1 MIAAFC
7 QKEVCHVRVCR
18 LPVQSW
24 ANILAYLVNLGITY
38 GSLTGAFGATNEE
51 LSEKYQSLVTPAGYA
66 FAIWGAIFTWEG
78 IFAVAQM
85 CPPLSTSP
93 VVDTVTPWWIF
104 ACCFQVAWTLF
115 FAQDRILEAL
125 ICMLGI
131 LLSLLTSILRTDFLP
146 EISLKEYF
154 LLRAPFS
161 LHCGWIIAASVLN
174 INVLADYNMSSQETL
189 LMLAMVCLAGIAV
202 IVALFTFAAPRA
214 DPLIGLVAAWALL
227 GIYVELENP
236 ENLLNMNKFNYIAWP
251 QFVIESVRRTALVLS
266 IASACAALI
275 STGRN
280 IFDWNPLSRL
290 AKFYNDL
297 EGLELGETM
306 YFKVMSQ
313 EEHKD
318 DEFLGD
324 AKLVVSPG
332 GFNGGLVIMLRG
344 RKAGTLR
351 LELIVPPVFQDTSS
365 AKKQPVVFDSS
376 NPRDVVQAITWGTTE
391 EAAHAVASL
400 ENILTS
406 EGIRS
411 RFVAAGIVQPLVSL
425 LSDGSMDTRCKAAAA
440 LWNLGQ
446 CSVGKK
452 ILISSGGVQ
461 SLMQLFF
468 EGTAYCKEES
478 MAALLN
484 IVSTEKV
491 REELVAGGIV
501 SWLMALLQSTSP
513 KSLSHAI
520 QLMGFLAEDQD
531 VADNF
536 MEASLTRLRQLL
548 QDKND
553 DVRLQTAFAVSR
565 IATADDRRQVL
576 VEAEMVQPLNR
587 LLKEGTYDC
596 KAAAASAIGELANA
610 TDKRLFKKISMHL
623 LEAEVLEPL
632 LDLLGSHH
640 DDCSSNASRALCIL
654 ASTEKTGTA
663 ILERG
668 ALKPLVSLLK
678 GKPQVS
684 RILRVAKVLQAL
696 ADFNRC
702 GMDVAL
708 SQESS
713 QQLMPFNCRKAPCIE
728 FAPRASQ
735 QKSANPTISAGDR
748 PTSDDTPVKDVDG
761 GLSVRLNAK
770 MEPVEHNNSH
780 QRAYAYYSIL
790 WLQQPLTLPAA
801 MKAWARLW
809 RADSLALLV
818 SVSVLA
824 LYNESV
830 VALIREL
837 LGRGDGHVKR
847 AEALRSNRRLK
858 VAILGAGMG
867 GSALALWLRDLF
879 GDQVDI
885 AVITNGPVGGR
896 CQAVEL
902 DGARYEAGASIISE
916 VNVLFK
922 ALMNRFNLKKFD
934 LSECNMPLAV
944 YNGTRFLFS
953 TASSAASGWKWAA
966 KLLSQWKLVWRFGM
980 FSLLKLKNISKR
992 SCAPNFLR
1000 LYRALRDGA
1009 TYAHPREL
1017 LSTLGHSCLCLT
1029 QHPADQW
1036 LVREMGIPGAL
1047 VQELAEP
1054 GMRCNYGG
1062 QSCSALHALVGLVSI
1077 VGGISNKYFSVL
1089 GGNSQVAECS
1099 ISRAR
1104 PRIIR
1109 GLGRVLRKNR
1119 NTDTLYDPAFEVGYF
1134 VTPESGDSAS
1144 SAAEASRGSGADTDR
1159 PEGLFMEAFHI
1170 VVVAHPFEHSSLK
1183 FEGCCETVQASS
1195 TSEFRRCTAHF
1206 LHGTLNLRYFAES
1219 Q

>member
-1 MIAAFC
+1 
-7 QKEVCHVRVCR
+7 
-18 LPVQSW
+18 
-24 ANILAYLVNLGITY
+24 
-38 GSLTGAFGATNEE
+38 
-51 LSEKYQSLVTPAGYA
+51 
-66 FAIWGAIFTWEG
+66 
-78 IFAVAQM
+78 
-85 CPPLSTSP
+85 
-93 VVDTVTPWWIF
+93 
-104 ACCFQVAWTLF
+104 
-115 FAQDRILEAL
+115 
-125 ICMLGI
+125 
-131 LLSLLTSILRTDFLP
+131 
-146 EISLKEYF
+146 
-154 LLRAPFS
+154 
-161 LHCGWIIAASVLN
+161 
-174 INVLADYNMSSQETL
+174 
-189 LMLAMVCLAGIAV
+189 
-202 IVALFTFAAPRA
+202 
-214 DPLIGLVAAWALL
+214 
-227 GIYVELENP
+227 
-236 ENLLNMNKFNYIAWP
+236 
-251 QFVIESVRRTALVLS
+251 
-266 IASACAALI
+266 
-275 STGRN
+275 
-280 IFDWNPLSRL
+280 
-290 AKFYNDL
+290 
-297 EGLELGETM
+297 
-306 YFKVMSQ
+306 
-313 EEHKD
+313 
-318 DEFLGD
+318 
-324 AKLVVSPG
+324 
-332 GFNGGLVIMLRG
+332 
-344 RKAGTLR
+344 
-351 LELIVPPVFQDTSS
+351 
-365 AKKQPVVFDSS
+365 
-376 NPRDVVQAITWGTTE
+376 
-391 EAAHAVASL
+391 
-400 ENILTS
+400 
-406 EGIRS
+406 
-411 RFVAAGIVQPLVSL
+411 
-425 LSDGSMDTRCKAAAA
+425 
-440 LWNLGQ
+440 
-446 CSVGKK
+446 
-452 ILISSGGVQ
+452 
-461 SLMQLFF
+461 
-468 EGTAYCKEES
+468 
-478 MAALLN
+478 
-484 IVSTEKV
+484 
-491 REELVAGGIV
+491 
-501 SWLMALLQSTSP
+501 
-513 KSLSHAI
+513 
-520 QLMGFLAEDQD
+520 
-531 VADNF
+531 
-536 MEASLTRLRQLL
+536 
-548 QDKND
+548 
-553 DVRLQTAFAVSR
+553 
-565 IATADDRRQVL
+565 
-576 VEAEMVQPLNR
+576 
-587 LLKEGTYDC
+587 
-596 KAAAASAIGELANA
+596 
-610 TDKRLFKKISMHL
+610 
-623 LEAEVLEPL
+623 
-632 LDLLGSHH
+632 
-640 DDCSSNASRALCIL
+640 
-654 ASTEKTGTA
+654 
-663 ILERG
+663 
-668 ALKPLVSLLK
+668 
-678 GKPQVS
+678 
-684 RILRVAKVLQAL
+684 
-696 ADFNRC
+696 
-702 GMDVAL
+702 
-708 SQESS
+708 
-713 QQLMPFNCRKAPCIE
+713 
-728 FAPRASQ
+728 
-735 QKSANPTISAGDR
+735 
-748 PTSDDTPVKDVDG
+748 
-761 GLSVRLNAK
+761 
-770 MEPVEHNNSH
+770 
-780 QRAYAYYSIL
+780 
-790 WLQQPLTLPAA
+790 

-980 FSLLKLKNISKR
+980 LSLLKLKNISKR

-1170 VVVAHPFEHSSLK
+1170 VVVAHPLEHSSLK

-1206 LHGTLNLRYFAES
+1206 LHGTLNLRYFAEAPIRQAS
-1219 Q
+1219 PSELRRASGAYEDDPQLSMPLFAPAKIFTTADSTTPFYSIGLQVPVNVSSVDKADEIVASAEKGEPQVYKIFAPRPLPEEELDNWFNRSPGTAVQVVDWYAYPQYTVPQSFQPFVLDQDGVYYQCH